1 MKENPMELTKSTLHQ
16 NLNPIVAMVKKQY
29 LEDLNTGF
37 GSYLSGEIIQISS
50 YKGHQPTFTV
60 RLTDGTVFSYLP
72 VAALVTQKISCDLAV
87 DLAGMTCNTFC
98 PSEDFVTYTLKGL
111 QGLDI
116 HCWDKKKQYLD
127 VGKYLFTIEWHT
139 ENELCHLIELDSGQM
154 VLVPNHKMLALPAKS
169 PKPKFLPEWKK
180 LHREWLK
187 PDNS

>member
-1 MKENPMELTKSTLHQ
+1 MELTKSTLHQ

-87 DLAGMTCNTFC
+87 DLAGMTCNTF
-98 PSEDFVTYTLKGL
+98 
-111 QGLDI
+111 
-116 HCWDKKKQYLD
+116 
-127 VGKYLFTIEWHT
+127 
-139 ENELCHLIELDSGQM
+139 
-154 VLVPNHKMLALPAKS
+154 
-169 PKPKFLPEWKK
+169 
-180 LHREWLK
+180 
-187 PDNS
+187 